1 MHPKPKVMS
10 WLMCTMNNSESLR
23 ARLTQERSSIDASS
37 SGHHHLW
44 SNSHHEILK
53 QGALLLRSILR

>member
-23 ARLTQERSSIDASS
+23 ARLTQDRSSIDASS